1 MTTLEAQEDSH
12 YRAELGPPT
21 PTHEAIA
28 HDATEALEG
37 VTVSVGEVEL
47 GQLRVSEQ
55 GAQCG
60 LWMTN
65 GATGHGEASVER
77 FQGGGLAL
85 GAGFGGHSP
94 TNLTSSCCGMSCMI
108 SFWGHWSVSLR

>member
-1 MTTLEAQEDSH
+1 MRLLHYSTTQEAREDSH
-12 YRAELGPPT
+12 YRAERGPTPLPPT

-28 HDATEALEG
+28 HDAAEALEG

-60 LWMTN
+60 LWITS
-65 GATGHGEASVER
+65 GATD
-77 FQGGGLAL
+77 
-85 GAGFGGHSP
+85 
-94 TNLTSSCCGMSCMI
+94 
-108 SFWGHWSVSLR
+108 